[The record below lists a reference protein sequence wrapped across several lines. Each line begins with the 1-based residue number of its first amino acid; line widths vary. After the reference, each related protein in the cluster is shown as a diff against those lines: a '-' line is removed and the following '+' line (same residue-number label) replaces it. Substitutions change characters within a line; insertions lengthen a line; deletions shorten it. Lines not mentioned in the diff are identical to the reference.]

1 MAIGLPKDASGAI
14 VPFGTTMMYR
24 ENGNQFH
31 VSDFFF
37 EARPRRWFARS
48 GSECIETDKLYLE
61 SKKKVAEYR
70 AEDVLVN
77 RPKKTIPQNAAQANK
92 GVTLSTLSEY
102 ATPNEWAEAFNVSVR
117 TVYRM
122 CSLGELMT
130 VKVRGSIR
138 ICRDMS
144 FVLLGLDR

>member
-14 VPFGTTMMYR
+14 VPFDTTMMYR

-31 VSDFFF
+31 VSDLFF

-48 GSECIETDKLYLE
+48 GSECIETNKLYLD
-61 SKKKVAEYR
+61 SK
-70 AEDVLVN
+70 DVLVN

-92 GVTLSTLSEY
+92 GVTPSTIPEY
-102 ATPNEWAEAFNVSVR
+102 ATPNEWAEAFNVSLR

-122 CSLGELMT
+122 CKDGELMT
-130 VKVRGSIR
+130 VRTPGSIR

>member
-1 MAIGLPKDASGAI
+1 MDANGRVI
-14 VPFGTTMMYR
+14 PLDTTMMYR
-24 ENGNQFH
+24 NDNSQIH
-31 VSDFFF
+31 VTDFFY
-37 EARPRRWFARS
+37 EARPDKWFARS
-48 GSECIETDKLYLE
+48 GSECIETNKLYLE

-77 RPKKTIPQNAAQANK
+77 RPKKTTPQNAAQANK
-92 GVTLSTLSEY
+92 GVTLSTLPEY

-130 VKVRGSIR
+130 VKVRGSIL
-138 ICRDMS
+138 ICRDLS

>member
-1 MAIGLPKDASGAI
+1 MDANGRVI
-14 VPFGTTMMYR
+14 PLDTTMMYR
-24 ENGNQFH
+24 NDNSQFH
-31 VSDFFF
+31 VTDFFY
-37 EARPRRWFARS
+37 EARLDKWFARS
-48 GSECIETDKLYLE
+48 GSECIETNKLYLE

-77 RPKKTIPQNAAQANK
+77 RPKKTTPQNAAQANK
-92 GVTLSTLSEY
+92 GVTLSTLPEY

-130 VKVRGSIR
+130 VKVRGSIL
-138 ICRDMS
+138 ICRDLS